1 MTEHVSIT
9 DPNIHEPKGAST
21 ASSGQILVANGS
33 GGTSWQTPTFS
44 YVEVGWYDYN
54 DVTTATTPIA
64 LTTPGTYYT
73 LTNDGGGVNTKVT
86 YGISGIPNIWNT
98 ATNRLDFTGLEL
110 GDTLEIRADIDVT
123 TTNINT
129 AVNLVL
135 ELATGTGNEVDIP
148 LINNNNIKA
157 ASTVHYVANVG
168 FYIGSALIKDSPARI
183 KASADTAGATVK
195 VRGWYIRVIKRA

>member
-21 ASSGQILVANGS
+21 ASAGQILIADGS
-33 GGTSWQTPTFS
+33 GSTSWQNAPFS
-44 YVEVGWYDYN
+44 TVEVGWYDYN
-54 DVTTATTPIA
+54 DVTTVTTPIA

-73 LTNDGGGVNTKVT
+73 LTNDGAGVNTNT
-86 YGISGIPNIWNT
+86 TFGIAGIPNIWNT
-98 ATNRLDFTGLEL
+98 ATNRFDFSGLDI
-110 GDTLEIRADIDVT
+110 GDTLEIRADIDIT
-123 TTNINT
+123 TTSANT
-129 AVNLVL
+129 AGNLVL
-135 ELATGTGNEVDIP
+135 ELATGTGNEIDIP
-148 LINNNNIKA
+148 LINNNNVKV

-168 FYIGSALIKDSPARI
+168 LYIGSALVRDNPARI